1 MAAIH
6 AEIQRVLRV
15 ELNAAASVAPDDRL
29 ADCEELDS
37 LGLFTLAVAL
47 EDRFRVK
54 LAEEDAP
61 GLETFADLAH
71 LVVRRRGVPH
81 DAEDGEA
88 QA

>member
-1 MAAIH
+1 MATIH
-6 AEIQRVLRV
+6 AEIQRVLSD
-15 ELNAAASVAPDDRL
+15 ELDSPLAVAPDDRL

-61 GLETFADLAH
+61 GLKTYADLAR
-71 LVVRRRGVPH
+71 LVARRRAMKIKEEP
-81 DAEDGEA
+81 A
-88 QA
+88 